1 MKIIGII
8 PARFKSS
15 RLPGKPLADIHGKPM
30 VWHVYHQAIKAKML
44 DEVYIATDDKRIKE
58 VCDDFNMK
66 VLMTSDAHKTG
77 SDRLSEC
84 VSKISADFFVNIQGD
99 EPMVDPSA
107 IDAVTKAIV
116 SEKDEKIVASGAF
129 APIDDPSD
137 IIDSNVVKVIISNS
151 GKALAYSRSP
161 IPYPKD
167 DKAHYYKQLGL
178 YAFKKSGLRV
188 FIDNTPASLEKIEG
202 VELFRLLENDCHIKM
217 VEVYHKAISVDTSRD
232 LDRVRI
238 LMEKSNY

>member
-84 VSKISADFFVNIQGD
+84 VSKISEI
-99 EPMVDPSA
+99 
-107 IDAVTKAIV
+107 
-116 SEKDEKIVASGAF
+116 
-129 APIDDPSD
+129 
-137 IIDSNVVKVIISNS
+137 
-151 GKALAYSRSP
+151 
-161 IPYPKD
+161 
-167 DKAHYYKQLGL
+167 YKGMSQW
-178 YAFKKSGLRV
+178 
-188 FIDNTPASLEKIEG
+188 
-202 VELFRLLENDCHIKM
+202 
-217 VEVYHKAISVDTSRD
+217 
-232 LDRVRI
+232 
-238 LMEKSNY
+238 